1 MSEFKNKLTEV
12 CGGTLREIKD
22 AAIPE
27 MIHRIWVGGAIEPA
41 TLDNLIQF
49 QNRLNAVQ
57 NGRTQKYR
65 HILWTTES
73 TGQNTEA
80 AGQMERLR
88 LSGME
93 IKKIDDMP
101 DASNFD
107 ADVKKEVNRLM
118 QKRSY
123 KFVSDLW
130 RMYVLYVMGG
140 IYMDA
145 DIGIGQETFEDT
157 LYHRYQFKNDQ
168 YSYMPLLGSASP
180 FNDISKGV
188 KIQDY
193 LEQEKRLY
201 RGGYPWNYFYAAN
214 KENNVILKMLLALLY
229 ENTDAQTAANEMI
242 ESFYEDVGEKAD
254 NLFIHAFAPLYLQYA
269 TRASTDKQQ

>member
-12 CGGTLREIKD
+12 CGGTLSEIKN

-27 MIHRIWVGGAIEPA
+27 MIHRIWVGGAIESA

-49 QNRLNAVQ
+49 QNRLNIVQ

-88 LSGME
+88 LGGME
-93 IKKIDDMP
+93 IRKIDDMP
-101 DASNFD
+101 DTSDLD

-157 LYHRYQFKNDQ
+157 LYHRYQFKNGK
-168 YSYMPLLGSASP
+168 YGYMPLLGSASP
-180 FNDISKGV
+180 FKDISEKMS
-188 KIQDY
+188 IQNY

-201 RGGYPWNYFYAAN
+201 RGGYPWNYFYAA
-214 KENNVILKMLLALLY
+214 KERNGIIWKMLHALLY
-229 ENTDAQTAANEMI
+229 ENSDAQTATYEMT
-242 ESFYEDVGEKAD
+242 ELFYQDIGEKAD